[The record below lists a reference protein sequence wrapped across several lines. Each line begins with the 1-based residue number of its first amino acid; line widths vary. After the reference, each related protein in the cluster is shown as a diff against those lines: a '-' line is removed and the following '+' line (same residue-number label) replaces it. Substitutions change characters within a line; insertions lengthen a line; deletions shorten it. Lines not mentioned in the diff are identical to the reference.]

1 MYHFPKNLFY
11 FTNIFLLHFYYD
23 SFIMRPFKHFLQLF
37 YICRRGKNLMKK
49 LNDNNKLAIQMLAA
63 MISGI
68 VVGLVF
74 MMVRENVG
82 ADSATWTTIN
92 NLLFQDITA
101 AGGERSLGLF
111 YIGGQ
116 MFIRALQLIIV
127 PMVFSS
133 VVMAISEINEASTLG
148 RVSAKTIGWFLLTSV
163 IALIMAGVIGLVC
176 FNSGMFNITI
186 EGITGTTGST
196 GSNPL
201 QVILNIIPS
210 NIGSTFS
217 VNNAVLGVVFIAVVV
232 GLSMNTLNL
241 GKDSVIYRLCDE
253 ISKIIVVFLNFAV
266 KKFSPAAIF
275 MLLSRTFATYGID
288 YLKPAFAYFVLCV
301 ILLLIYLFVGYP
313 LILAIG
319 CKMNPVIFIKKIFK
333 VIIFGFS
340 TSSSA
345 ATLPLNLDTNT
356 KELGV
361 DHQIASFVLPL
372 GMTINMDGT
381 AIMQVIATLFIAGC
395 GGYDVSIFQ
404 LVIIMILAL
413 IASMGTPAAPGA
425 GAVILFTI
433 LSGVGF
439 TGDQALIAYSLIL
452 AINRPIEMLVT
463 SLNCVGDSVACI
475 AVAKS
480 EGKLDMETYN
490 RQ

>member
-1 MYHFPKNLFY
+1 
-11 FTNIFLLHFYYD
+11 
-23 SFIMRPFKHFLQLF
+23 
-37 YICRRGKNLMKK
+37 MKK
-49 LNDNNKLAIQMLAA
+49 TNGNNQLAIHMLIA
-63 MISGI
+63 MIAGI
-68 VVGLVF
+68 IVGLLF
-74 MMVRENVG
+74 MTIRENIG
-82 ADSATWTTIN
+82 ADSSTWTTIN

-101 AGGERSLGLF
+101 VGGESSIGLF
-111 YIGGQ
+111 YLGGQ
-116 MFIRALQLIIV
+116 LFIRALQLIIV

-148 RVSAKTIGWFLLTSV
+148 RVSIKTIGWFMLTSL
-163 IALIMAGVIGLVC
+163 IALVFAGIIALTC
-176 FNSGMFNITI
+176 FNAGMFNVTI
-186 EGITGTTGST
+186 EGITGSAGTTA
-196 GSNPL
+196 SNPL
-201 QVILNIIPS
+201 QVILNIVPS

-217 VNNAVLGVVFIAVVV
+217 VNHAVLGVVFIAVVV
-232 GLSMNTLNL
+232 GLSINTLHM
-241 GKDSVIYRLCDE
+241 GKESTIYRLCDE
-253 ISKIIVVFLNFAV
+253 ISKIIVVFLNFVV
-266 KKFSPAAIF
+266 KKFGPAAIF
-275 MLLSRTFATYGID
+275 MLLCRTFATYGID
-288 YLKPAFAYFVLCV
+288 YLKPAFTYFVLCT
-301 ILLLIYLFVGYP
+301 LLLLAYLFVGYP
-313 LILAIG
+313 LFMAFF
-319 CKMNPVIFIKKIFK
+319 CKLSPIRFIKKIFK
-333 VIIFGFS
+333 VVVFGFS

-381 AIMQVIATLFIAGC
+381 AIMQVVATLFIAGC
-395 GGYDVSIFQ
+395 GGYEVSVFQ
-404 LVIIMILAL
+404 LIIIMVLAL

-439 TGDQALIAYSLIL
+439 TGEQALIAYSLIL

-480 EGKLDMETYN
+480 EGKFDLETFN
-490 RQ
+490 R

>member
-1 MYHFPKNLFY
+1 
-11 FTNIFLLHFYYD
+11 
-23 SFIMRPFKHFLQLF
+23 
-37 YICRRGKNLMKK
+37 MKK
-49 LNDNNKLAIQMLAA
+49 LNDNNKLAVQMLAA
-63 MISGI
+63 MVSGI
-68 VVGLVF
+68 VVGLLF
-74 MMVRENVG
+74 MMIREHVG
-82 ADSATWTTIN
+82 AGSTTWTTIN

-116 MFIRALQLIIV
+116 LFIRALQLIIV

-148 RVSAKTIGWFLLTSV
+148 RVSAKTIGWFMMTS
-163 IALIMAGVIGLVC
+163 ITALIFAGIVSLIC
-176 FNSGMFNITI
+176 FNAGLFNVTI
-186 EGITGTTGST
+186 EGISGSAGAT
-196 GSNPL
+196 SSNPL
-201 QVILNIIPS
+201 QVILNIVPS

-217 VNNAVLGVVFIAVVV
+217 VNSAVLGVVFIAVVV

-253 ISKIIVVFLNFAV
+253 INRIIVVFLNFAV
-266 KKFSPAAIF
+266 RKFGPAAIF

-288 YLKPAFAYFVLCV
+288 YLKPAFAYFILCI
-301 ILLLIYLFVGYP
+301 ILLLAYLFVAYP
-313 LILAIG
+313 VILAVS
-319 CKMNPVIFIKKIFK
+319 CKVNPIIFIKKIFK
-333 VIIFGFS
+333 VIVFGFS

-381 AIMQVIATLFIAGC
+381 AIMQVVATLFIAGC
-395 GGYDVSIFQ
+395 GGYEVSAFQ
-404 LVIIMILAL
+404 LVIIMVLAL

-463 SLNCVGDSVACI
+463 SLNCVGDAVACM

-480 EGKLDMETYN
+480 EGKLDVEVYN
-490 RQ
+490 KH